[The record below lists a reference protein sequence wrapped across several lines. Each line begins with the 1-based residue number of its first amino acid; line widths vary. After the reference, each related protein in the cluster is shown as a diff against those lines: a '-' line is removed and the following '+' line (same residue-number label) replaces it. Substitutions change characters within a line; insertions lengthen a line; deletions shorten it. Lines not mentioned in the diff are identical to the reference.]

1 MNKLLV
7 LILLPT
13 SLLSALDLPTSI
25 RLALENNVALQS
37 ERLSLSKEEISLNKA
52 KRSEFYPEIEAKI
65 TQGETKE
72 ITWEKDEE
80 GVERRVTTKT
90 KDKPALELDSTLS
103 RPHPLGGKLR
113 LNLKTTTGFQGSQDN
128 KWEVGLESE
137 EPLSR
142 YQRKKAKEPLAN
154 EKLSLNIARIDLED
168 KINETIYSC
177 VEQYYDLQNLKISLE
192 IKEKELKDL
201 QDSLEISKLK
211 AEKGIIPEM
220 DILQIELQIS
230 SVFNEIE
237 SLKKEEKDKLNRFGL
252 FLGIEQTAVV
262 ESQKD
267 NINNEIEKVRDYA
280 SADLEDL
287 EKFSQIKRKRIEI
300 EQAKRALEEAK
311 SKNLPVF
318 IPSYSISGDKKE
330 RQEKL
335 SLSLSLTL
343 YDKGIQK
350 EEIKEAKIN
359 LSQARLELKNLLS
372 SIKIDIAET
381 MGDIDNRAMRLKTSE
396 DDISLSEKLYEI
408 ARIKYERGL
417 ISAKDLLEYQRDLFT
432 KQSNV
437 FSENSQLFLDY
448 IKLIKMKGGLYDAYK
463 ENILGM

>member
-7 LILLPT
+7 FITLQT
-13 SLLSALDLPTSI
+13 SILSALDLPTSI
-25 RLALENNVALQS
+25 QLALENNLELQS
-37 ERLSLSKEEISLNKA
+37 QRLSLYKEEISLNKA
-52 KRSEFYPEIEAKI
+52 KRGEFYPEIEAKI
-65 TQGETKE
+65 IQQETKE
-72 ITWEKDEE
+72 IRWEKDEE
-80 GVERRVTTKT
+80 GVEQKVTTKT
-90 KDKPALELDSTLS
+90 KDKPAIELDSTIS

-113 LNLKTTTGFQGSQDN
+113 LNLKTTTGLESSQN

-137 EPLSR
+137 EPLSS
-142 YQRKKAKEPLAN
+142 YQRKKAKEPLRN
-154 EKLSLNIARIDLED
+154 EKISLNIARIDLEEQ
-168 KINETIYSC
+168 INETIYSC
-177 VEQYYDLQNLKISLE
+177 IEQYYELKNLKISLR

-201 QDSLEISKLK
+201 NDNLEISKLK

-267 NINNEIEKVRDYA
+267 NIKDEIERILPYA
-280 SADLEDL
+280 LAGLEDL
-287 EKFSQIKRKRIEI
+287 DRFFPIQRKRIEI

-335 SLSLSLTL
+335 SLSLSLNL
-343 YDKGIQK
+343 YDKGIKK

-359 LSQARLELKNLLS
+359 LSQAERQIQNLLS

-417 ISAKDLLEYQRDLFT
+417 IGAKDLLEYQRDLFT

-437 FSENSQLFLDY
+437 FSESSQLFLDY
-448 IKLIKMKGGLYDAYK
+448 IKLIKIKGRLYDAYK
-463 ENILGM
+463 ENIFGM